1 MKKIICLMLCALAAV
16 TVCACGKDNTQTATE
31 AATET
36 PQIEETTAAT
46 PDETDGISLKSF
58 IASFDK
64 TPTVEEKV
72 VYEEKDIKIT
82 LTGRNLL
89 TFTKYTGID
98 PEVDNNLTM
107 GLPGNTKQF
116 LAGIEL
122 GF

>member
-1 MKKIICLMLCALAAV
+1 MQFDTHLYENANFLR
-16 TVCACGKDNTQTATE
+16 
-31 AATET
+31 
-36 PQIEETTAAT
+36 
-46 PDETDGISLKSF
+46 LKSLQVG
-58 IASFDK
+58 INVPNKYIGGKVFDS
-64 TPTVEEKV
+64 
-72 VYEEKDIKIT
+72 IKIT